1 MNFVFFILAFI
12 LVLAVSISMVLI
24 SYLFGPSLK
33 TEIKKQVFECGME
46 QAMPVKKCV
55 NINFYVIAVIFLAF
69 DIEIVFLYPWVWGFS
84 SLSDCGF
91 FAGLILIGIILF
103 TTFYIIRRK
112 ALEWD

>member
-1 MNFVFFILAFI
+1 M
-12 LVLAVSISMVLI
+12 
-24 SYLFGPSLK
+24 
-33 TEIKKQVFECGME
+33 
-46 QAMPVKKCV
+46 
-55 NINFYVIAVIFLAF
+55 FLAF